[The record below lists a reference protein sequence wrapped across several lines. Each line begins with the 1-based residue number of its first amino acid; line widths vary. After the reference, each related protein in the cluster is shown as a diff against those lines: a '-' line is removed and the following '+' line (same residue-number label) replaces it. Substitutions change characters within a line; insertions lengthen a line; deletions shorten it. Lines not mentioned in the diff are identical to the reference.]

1 MTGYGMTESGAGI
14 TMSRPEDALDL
25 VSTTIGAIKYAAEAG
40 VGGASGA
47 LAQIK
52 TIDTAT
58 SAELPAGAEGEL
70 AIRSPTIMA
79 GYWEKPDETA
89 AVLDGDWLR
98 TGDVGRVRPDGCV
111 ELTGRTK
118 ELFKSG
124 GELVMPK
131 EVESLIGRIAGVSQ
145 VFVIGVPDERW
156 GEIGCAVVVPDA
168 EVRLTI
174 ADIVGPCREGLA
186 NFKVPKLIVFAEAR
200 NLPMTASGKVQK
212 FRLLRDV
219 QALVAEGSANVPSAT
234 ASTRTGS

>member
-1 MTGYGMTESGAGI
+1 
-14 TMSRPEDALDL
+14 
-25 VSTTIGAIKYAAEAG
+25 
-40 VGGASGA
+40 
-47 LAQIK
+47 
-52 TIDTAT
+52 
-58 SAELPAGAEGEL
+58 
-70 AIRSPTIMA
+70 MA